1 MSKRALA
8 FLAAIGATT
17 IYGINHTVAKGVMP
31 TYVTPFA
38 FIFLRVSGA
47 AILFWGISFLGPK
60 EHIEKKVC
68 RFVQVVASKETE
80 EEQTK

>member
-60 EHIEKKVC
+60 EH
-68 RFVQVVASKETE
+68 
-80 EEQTK
+80 

>member
-38 FIFLRVSGA
+38 FIFLNQTSNRLS
-47 AILFWGISFLGPK
+47 AI
-60 EHIEKKVC
+60 
-68 RFVQVVASKETE
+68 Q
-80 EEQTK
+80 Q